1 MSDLLIQY
9 FESYAEAAIARMKEA
24 VLAIGYYERIRTR
37 LAKGEDLSSEL
48 AIIKTVGAEGT
59 MQVVKQALVDY
70 RQQIDSAW
78 ALNAKLQALGK
89 FHCALVVHEREHL
102 PRADVTYQFHS
113 EAGAVRVHI
122 TSAGET
128 FKLDISAG
136 KNPMAAQL
144 ACVELE
150 RQLTF
155 IGLSG

>member
-1 MSDLLIQY
+1 MTIDTIAHTVNLPLPVFHVPPTLSERLDEAEHAALREEIRGLL
-9 FESYAEAAIARMKEA
+9 ARENA
-24 VLAIGYYERIRTR
+24 VLVAHYYT
-37 LAKGEDLSSEL
+37 D
-48 AIIKTVGAEGT
+48 
-59 MQVVKQALVDY
+59 
-70 RQQIDSAW
+70 
-78 ALNAKLQALGK
+78 AKLQALGK

-102 PRADVTYQFHS
+102 PRADVTYQFDS

-150 RQLTF
+150 RQLNF